1 MEATEI
7 NASEKA
13 ANSAAKRAAN
23 RAERI
28 AAKANPVVS
37 RDRAVRAA
45 SLWEKPVLSDSE
57 IPEAVG
63 LAFSSWQVLKRKGDC
78 PKLFRIGRRV
88 FARTVD
94 VRAWIESKA
103 SESKAA

>member
-1 MEATEI
+1 MEAPEI

-13 ANSAAKRAAN
+13 ANSAEKRAAN

-28 AAKANPVVS
+28 AAKANPAIT
-37 RDRAVRAA
+37 RDRAARAA
-45 SLWEKPVLSDSE
+45 SLWEKPVLSDCE

-63 LAFSSWQVLKRKGDC
+63 LAFSSWQVLKRKKDC

-88 FARTVD
+88 FAKTSD
-94 VRAWIESKA
+94 VLTWL
-103 SESKAA
+103 ESKAA